1 MMMMRFRK
9 VWFFVAV
16 IFISP
21 FLLQAQTPKRWTS
34 AEIHEAIKKL
44 NFLGSALYV
53 AAHPDDENTRL
64 ISYLANEV
72 KANTA
77 YLSLTRGDGGQNL
90 IGPEIEELLGLIR
103 TQELLAARRIDG
115 GNQLFSRANDFGFSK
130 NPDETFRIWNKD
142 AVLSDVVWA
151 IRTWQPDIVINRFDH
166 RTPGR
171 THGHHTASA
180 MLSMEAYDRAIDPTV
195 YPEQLAHA
203 PVWQPKRVF
212 FNTSSFFFGSREAF
226 EKADKSNLAQVDAGV
241 YYPALGKS
249 NTEIAAESR
258 SMHKCQGFGSAGVRG
273 SEAEYLELLKGE
285 MPKDKSN
292 LFEGINTTWSRVP
305 GGAPIGAMLAKVE
318 AGFDPNHPEAS
329 VPQLMQA
336 FRSIEQ
342 LPDSYWK
349 RVKLAEIRNVIQAC
363 LGLFHE
369 ALATEP
375 SATPGEPLSLR
386 VEVIQRLGAPIV
398 LENVGFTPM
407 STDTS
412 FAMPLKV
419 NQRLNWSAR
428 VTLPK
433 EMPLSDPYW
442 LREHHPVGL
451 YTVNDQPLRG
461 LPETP
466 RQLKAVFRYTIAGI
480 PIAFENNI
488 VYKDTDPV
496 KGEVYQ
502 PFEITPPVYAQL
514 DRKVYIFAGAD
525 AQKVQVSVK
534 AGKQAVSGSLRLEA
548 PQGWKVEPLQIPFQI
563 KRKGEEIQLSFTVT
577 PSAGP
582 SDGMLTPYAAVEG
595 KEYHQ
600 ALVQIKYDHIPV
612 QTVFADAHSR
622 AVRLDLRKEG
632 TKVGYIAGAGDDVPD
647 NLRAIGYEVV
657 MLQGNDLNAGNLR
670 QFDAVVT
677 GVRAYNT
684 NDDLQFRQ
692 SQLLEYVKNGGT
704 LLIQYNTNSELRVP
718 VAEIGPYPFRISR
731 DRVTEEDAEIRLL
744 QPGHPALNFPNK
756 ITAADFE
763 GWIQERGLYFPD
775 QWDKN
780 YQALLSCNDQGETPK
795 DGALLVAKYGEGHFI
810 YTGLSFFRELPSG
823 VPGAFRLFANLIS
836 IGKAPKP

>member
-9 VWFFVAV
+9 VWFIVAV
-16 IFISP
+16 FFCAP
-21 FLLQAQTPKRWTS
+21 FLLLAQTPKRWTS

-180 MLSMEAYDRAIDPTV
+180 VLTLEAYDLAINPKA
-195 YPEQLAHA
+195 YPDQLAHA

-212 FNTSSFFFGSREAF
+212 FNTSSFFYGSREAF

-258 SMHKCQGFGSAGVRG
+258 SMHKCQGFGSSGVRG
-273 SEAEYLELLKGE
+273 SEPEYLELLKGE
-285 MPKDKSN
+285 MPKEKSN

-305 GGAPIGAMLAKVE
+305 GGAPIGALLAKVE
-318 AGFDPNHPEAS
+318 AGFSPNHPEAS

-342 LPDSYWK
+342 LPDGYWK

-375 SATPGEPLSLR
+375 SATPGEPVTLR

-398 LENVGFTPM
+398 LENVGFTPL
-407 STDTS
+407 SADTA
-412 FAMPLKV
+412 FALTLKV
-419 NQRLNWSAR
+419 NQRVNWSAR
-428 VTLPK
+428 AALPND
-433 EMPLSDPYW
+433 MPMSDPYW
-442 LREHHPVGL
+442 LREPHPVGL
-451 YTVNDQPLRG
+451 YTVGDQALRG

-466 RQLKAVFRYTIAGI
+466 RQFKALFRYSIAGI
-480 PIAFENNI
+480 PITFESNV

-502 PFEITPPVYAQL
+502 PFEITPPVYARL
-514 DRKVYIFAGAD
+514 DRKVYIFASATS
-525 AQKVQVSVK
+525 QKVQVSVK
-534 AGKQAVSGSLRLEA
+534 AGKQAVSGNLRLDA
-548 PQGWKVEPLQIPFQI
+548 PKGWKVEPLQIPFQI
-563 KRKGEEIQLSFTVT
+563 KRKGEEVQLSFTVT

-600 ALVQIKYDHIPV
+600 ALVQVKYDHIPV

-632 TKVGYIAGAGDDVPD
+632 TKVGYVAGAGDDVPD
-647 NLRAIGYEVV
+647 NLRAIGYEVT
-657 MLQGNDLNAGNLR
+657 MLRGNELNADNLR

-718 VAEIGPYPFRISR
+718 VAEMGPYPFRISR
-731 DRVTEEDAEIRLL
+731 DRVTEEDAEMRLL

-756 ITAADFE
+756 ITPADFE
-763 GWIQERGLYFPD
+763 GWVQERGLYFPD

-780 YQALLSCNDQGETPK
+780 YEALLSCNDQGETPK